1 MVSFTVCLRNVPDR
15 LRHWLFLLIFAPVLA
30 WATEIEVINPQLTA
44 AEDGYLLS
52 ADFRFELTPRLEE
65 VVNRGVTLYFVADF
79 ELRKARWYWLDDRL
93 VARSQSFRLYYHA
106 LTRQYRLSTGG
117 LHQSFASLSEALRM
131 LSRLRNWQVIEAADK
146 LKAGETYEA
155 GLRMRLDTSQLPRPF
170 QMTALGNKDWSLAS
184 DWKTWM
190 ATLPPLPV
198 AGEAR

>member
-30 WATEIEVINPQLTA
+30 WAAEIEVINPQLTA

-65 VVNRGVTLYFVADF
+65 AVNRGVTLYFVADF

-131 LSRLRNWQVIEAADK
+131 LSRLRNWQVIEATDK

>member
-131 LSRLRNWQVIEAADK
+131 LSRLRNWQVIEAVDK

>member
-65 VVNRGVTLYFVADF
+65 AVNRGVTLYFVADF

>member
-30 WATEIEVINPQLTA
+30 WAAEIEVINPQLTA

-65 VVNRGVTLYFVADF
+65 AVNRGVTLYFVADF
-79 ELRKARWYWLDDRL
+79 ELRKARWYWLDNRL

-131 LSRLRNWQVIEAADK
+131 LSRLRQWQVIESADK
-146 LKAGETYEA
+146 LKVGESYEA

>member
-65 VVNRGVTLYFVADF
+65 AVNRGVTLYFVADF

-131 LSRLRNWQVIEAADK
+131 LSRLRNWQVIEAVDK

>member
-30 WATEIEVINPQLTA
+30 WAAEIEVINPQLTA

-65 VVNRGVTLYFVADF
+65 AVNRGVTLYFVADF

-170 QMTALGNKDWSLAS
+170 QMTALGNKDWSLVS

>member
-65 VVNRGVTLYFVADF
+65 AVNRGVTLYFVADF

-170 QMTALGNKDWSLAS
+170 QMTALGNKDWSLVS

>member
-131 LSRLRNWQVIEAADK
+131 LSRLRNWQVIEAVDK

-190 ATLPPLPV
+190 ATLPPLPL